1 MNDTESNIEISL
13 LRAIRTATPT
23 CLIQPSH
30 PTGQTYRSIQ
40 NQLLE
45 RIRTA
50 ARHDHCSS
58 PSLSVIALKRHARVL
73 SNVPTNDHRP

>member
-13 LRAIRTATPT
+13 LRAIRTPTPT

-50 ARHDHCSS
+50 ARSS

-73 SNVPTNDHRP
+73 SNVPTNDHHP